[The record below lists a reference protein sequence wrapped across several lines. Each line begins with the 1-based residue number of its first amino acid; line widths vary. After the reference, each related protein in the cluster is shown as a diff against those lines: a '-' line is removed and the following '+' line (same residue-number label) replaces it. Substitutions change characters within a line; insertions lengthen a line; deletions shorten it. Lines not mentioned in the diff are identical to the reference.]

1 MTKYLQRHLQPDDV
15 TFVFLDYDVVF
26 DDVNP

>member
-1 MTKYLQRHLQPDDV
+1 MTKYLQWHFHPDDV
-15 TFVFLDYDVVF
+15 TFVFLDNDVVF